1 MYLCVGV
8 WYDLRIGGCAVVPT
22 RSEWDKIL
30 ENNIREMDAKLEA
43 EKQMAEQRAKE
54 RAEKRRKYIFAPLK
68 VVATAIV
75 TAALAWA
82 IEFFFDWL
90 I

>member
-1 MYLCVGV
+1 M
-8 WYDLRIGGCAVVPT
+8 PT

-30 ENNIREMDAKLEA
+30 ENDVRQMDAKLEA

-75 TAALAWA
+75 AAALAWA